1 VAAAAENS
9 CRGACAGAGLAL
21 DLVLGKS
28 TAPTDTIAGY
38 VLRTRRF
45 ELCLAYGVGAPA
57 GLVCSFF
64 FPPLP
69 AFTST
74 SVADIV

>member
-1 VAAAAENS
+1 LDSV
-9 CRGACAGAGLAL
+9 LAT
-21 DLVLGKS
+21 S
-28 TAPTDTIAGY
+28 TATTNAIAGY
-38 VLRTRRF
+38 VLRNWRF

-57 GLVCSFF
+57 GLVGSFF

>member
-1 VAAAAENS
+1 VPSAWP
-9 CRGACAGAGLAL
+9 GAGFGAWHEHLYN
-21 DLVLGKS
+21 KHN
-28 TAPTDTIAGY
+28 
-38 VLRTRRF
+38 RRIRF
-45 ELCLAYGVGAPA
+45 AHPAIELCLAYGVGAPA
-57 GLVCSFF
+57 ELVGSFF